1 MVRFDVEFRHIGW
14 NNVHFQNDEQQN
26 VDTKY
31 CQHVKMSTYLYKCR
45 ISLGCTNF
53 FYNTDKFGQVLWL
66 GQRSNPVLYSTSLY
80 IRHFVYCLIIWRVGE
95 MVCQQFDIRHFVV
108 TSRHYKGRHYFIR
121 HTYWNSTEKRNT
133 ILCSNVMGAP
143 IVAKTYWSEDRVLS
157 DRSAVFLEKECKIS
171 FVFKDF

>member
-66 GQRSNPVLYSTSLY
+66 GQRSNPVLYSTILY
-80 IRHFVYCLIIWRVGE
+80 IRHFVYCLIIWHVGKWCVNNLTFDILLLQVGIIRVGIISY
-95 MVCQQFDIRHFVV
+95 DIPIGIRRKNV
-108 TSRHYKGRHYFIR
+108 TPFCARMSWVHRSLQKLIGRKIESFQ
-121 HTYWNSTEKRNT
+121 
-133 ILCSNVMGAP
+133 
-143 IVAKTYWSEDRVLS
+143 IVLQC
-157 DRSAVFLEKECKIS
+157 F
-171 FVFKDF
+171 